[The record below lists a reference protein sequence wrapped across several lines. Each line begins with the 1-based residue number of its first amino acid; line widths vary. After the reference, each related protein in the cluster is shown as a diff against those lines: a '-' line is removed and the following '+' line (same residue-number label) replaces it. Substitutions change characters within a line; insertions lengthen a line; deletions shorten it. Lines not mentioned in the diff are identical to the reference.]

1 MMIYLSMIDS
11 EEDKSKFEI
20 IYSEYRNLMYYV
32 ANKILMNSSDA
43 EDIVHQAFLKVI
55 EILDKI
61 EQPVCP
67 QTRSL
72 LVIITERKAIDLYRV
87 RKQRAIIP
95 FDEEYVNV
103 PQCSEIDTFEERSAV
118 AAAIA
123 MLPTRYRQLILL
135 KYDNGFSNQD
145 ISQMLD
151 MTEDNVKKTLQRAKA
166 KLAAALIELEVEI

>member
-11 EEDKSKFEI
+11 DEDKSKFEVV
-20 IYSEYRNLMYYV
+20 YSEYRNLMYYV

-61 EQPVCP
+61 EQPMSP

-72 LVIITERKAIDLYRV
+72 LVIITERKAIDLYRA
-87 RKQRAIIP
+87 RKQRTIIS
-95 FDEEYVNV
+95 FDEDYVNV
-103 PQCSEIDTFEERSAV
+103 PKRSEIDTFAERSAV
-118 AAAIA
+118 SAAIA

-145 ISQMLD
+145 ISRMLD

-166 KLAAALIELEVEI
+166 KLAVILKELEVEV